1 MNNRRIKIIGLVFVA
16 IVLYYGLQYA
26 STAVHYNCQIIKDD
40 CPPPINHSAE
50 LIYRV
55 MVQPPWL
62 DQFEINPMTFF
73 FKDGQFSFWE
83 GKVDGKAVVIRI
95 REDDSPVMQWI
106 FEEGLPRGIPIHPA
120 SGDHIKQ
127 WIEDHPEYELSE

>member
-40 CPPPINHSAE
+40 CPPPIYHSAE

-62 DQFEINPMTFF
+62 DQFEIDPMTFF

-83 GKVDGKAVVIRI
+83 GEIDGKAVVIRI
-95 REDDSPVMQWI
+95 KKDDSPVMQWI
-106 FEEGLPRGIPIHPA
+106 EKGLPLGIPIHPA
-120 SGDHIKQ
+120 SGDHIKK
-127 WIEDHPEYELSE
+127 WIEDHPEYELNK